1 MASTLPPTPSY
12 DPNVPVLTSAGGTAA
27 AYSDPNSPESLLKR
41 TKELEVQA
49 TVDSLYDVNVNP
61 YEKKEGFRGFRFS
74 TSSMSKKVSRSILTA
89 FLILLLLILFTVK
102 SLTKGAKVYLVVL
115 SVVFFVLLAYS
126 IQNGT
131 PGSSSSS

>member
-12 DPNVPVLTSAGGTAA
+12 DPNIPILTSGGGTAA
-27 AYSDPNSPESLLKR
+27 AYKDPKSPESLLKR

-49 TVDSLYDVNVNP
+49 TVDSLYDVNVSP
-61 YEKKEGFRGFRFS
+61 YEKKEGFQGFRFS
-74 TSSMSKKVSRSILTA
+74 MSSISKRVSTSILTG
-89 FLILLLLILFTVK
+89 FLILLLMLLFTVK
-102 SLTKGAKVYLVVL
+102 SFTKKAKVYLVVL
-115 SVVFFVLLAYS
+115 SVLLFVLLAYS